1 MASPAESVL
10 QFGSGR
16 FLRAFADLFI
26 HEARQAGQDIG
37 RIVVVQST
45 GTGRARLF
53 NEQHG
58 RYRIGIRGIRD
69 GTRIDESV
77 EVESVSRAL
86 SATEDWEA
94 VLDAGRDPST
104 EYILSNT
111 SEIGYDVPETELRD
125 GALRDG
131 RMRDGALR
139 DDSPPG
145 SFPGKLLAVLL
156 ARYENGGAP
165 VTVIPC
171 ELIDGNAGALRGLVC
186 ALGRKRRLGDGFL
199 GWLEEGVTWLHTLVD
214 RITIEPPP
222 DFPNPHGDGLL
233 ALTEPFAFWA
243 LEDRPGA
250 APFIE
255 HPAITR
261 TPDVRPYALR
271 KVRVLNGAHT
281 ALVCRAM
288 PLGIRTVR
296 EAVDHAETGSWLRD
310 LMMEEIVPALPDEV
324 EDARSFAEDCIERFR
339 NPFLDHRLE
348 SIATAHE
355 TKVKLRLVPTFK
367 AYVERFQR
375 KPPLL
380 SALLT

>member
-1 MASPAESVL
+1 MPTPAESVL

-37 RIVVVQST
+37 RVVVVQST
-45 GTGRARLF
+45 GSDRARMF
-53 NEQHG
+53 NERGG
-58 RYRIGIRGIRD
+58 RYRVRVRGIRD
-69 GTRIDESV
+69 GTQVDETV
-77 EVESVSRAL
+77 HAESVSRAL
-86 SATEDWEA
+86 SAGEDWEA
-94 VLDAGRDPST
+94 VLAVGRDPST

-111 SEIGYDVPETELRD
+111 SEIGYDVRESERLD
-125 GALRDG
+125 S
-131 RMRDGALR
+131 
-139 DDSPPG
+139 SPPD
-145 SFPGKLLAVLL
+145 SFPGKLLGVLL
-156 ARYENGGAP
+156 DRYENGGAP

-171 ELIDGNAGALRGLVC
+171 ELIDGNAGVLRRLIRVL
-186 ALGRKRRLGDGFL
+186 ARKRRLGDGFIEWM
-199 GWLEEGVTWLHTLVD
+199 GERVAWLHTLVD

-222 DFPNPHGDGLL
+222 GFPNPHGDGLL

-255 HPAITR
+255 HPAVVR
-261 TPDVRPYALR
+261 TKDVRPYALR

-296 EAVDHAETGSWLRD
+296 EAVDHAETGPWLRD
-310 LMMEEIVPALPDEV
+310 LMLEEIVPALPDEM
-324 EDARSFAEDCIERFR
+324 EDARTFAEDCIERFR

-348 SIATAHE
+348 SIAVEHE
-355 TKVKLRLVPTFK
+355 TKVRLRLVPTFE
-367 AYVERFQR
+367 AYVEKFQR

-380 SALLT
+380 SALLD

>member
-1 MASPAESVL
+1 MATPDESVL

-26 HEARQAGQDIG
+26 HEARQSGQAIG
-37 RIVVVQST
+37 RVVVVQST
-45 GTGRARLF
+45 GAGRARLF
-53 NEQHG
+53 NEQDG
-58 RYRIGIRGIRD
+58 RYRVHVRGIRGAK
-69 GTRIDESV
+69 RIDESV

-86 SATEDWEA
+86 SASEDWDDVLA
-94 VLDAGRDPST
+94 VGRDPST

-111 SEIGYDVPETELRD
+111 SETGYDVPESEQLD
-125 GALRDG
+125 GAPPDG
-131 RMRDGALR
+131 
-139 DDSPPG
+139 SPPG
-145 SFPGKLLAVLL
+145 SFPGKLLEVLL

-171 ELIDGNAGALRGLVC
+171 ELIDDNASALRRLVGTL
-186 ALGRKRRLGDGFL
+186 ARRRRLGDGFL
-199 GWLEEGVTWLHTLVD
+199 DWMEDRVAWLHTLVD
-214 RITIEPPP
+214 RITVQPPP
-222 DFPNPHGDGLL
+222 GFPNPDGDGLL

-255 HPAITR
+255 HPAVVR
-261 TPDVRPYALR
+261 TKDVRPYALR

-288 PLGIRTVR
+288 PLGIQTVR
-296 EAVDHAETGSWLRD
+296 EAVDHAETGPWLRD
-310 LMMEEIVPALPDEV
+310 LMLEEIVPALPAEV
-324 EDARSFAEDCIERFR
+324 EDARTFALACLERFR

-348 SIATAHE
+348 SIAAAHE
-355 TKVKLRLVPTFK
+355 TKLKMRLAPTYE
-367 AYVERFQR
+367 AYLEKFER

-380 SALLT
+380 SDLLT

>member
-1 MASPAESVL
+1 ML

-37 RIVVVQST
+37 RVVVVQST

-53 NEQHG
+53 NEQRG
-58 RYRIGIRGIRD
+58 RYHIHVRGIRD
-69 GTRIDESV
+69 GERIDESV

-86 SATEDWEA
+86 SAGDEWDA
-94 VLDAGRDPST
+94 VLAAGRAPTT

-111 SEIGYDVPETELRD
+111 SETGYDVPESERLD
-125 GALRDG
+125 GA
-131 RMRDGALR
+131 
-139 DDSPPG
+139 PPV
-145 SFPGKLLAVLL
+145 SFPGKLLAVLH
-156 ARYENGGAP
+156 ARYEHGGAP

-171 ELIDGNAGALRGLVC
+171 ELIDENAGALRGLVR

-222 DFPNPHGDGLL
+222 GFPNPHGDGLL

-255 HPAITR
+255 HPSIIR

-288 PLGIRTVR
+288 PLGIQTVQK
-296 EAVDHAETGSWLRD
+296 AVDHEETGPWLRD
-310 LMMEEIVPALPDEV
+310 LMLEEIVPALPDEV

-339 NPFLDHRLE
+339 NPFLEHRLE
-348 SIATAHE
+348 AIAVDHQI
-355 TKVKLRLVPTFK
+355 KVKMRLAPSYE
-367 AYVERFQR
+367 AYVGKFQR
-375 KPPLL
+375 EPPLL

>member
-1 MASPAESVL
+1 MATPAESVL

-37 RIVVVQST
+37 RVVVVQST
-45 GTGRARLF
+45 DTGRARLF
-53 NEQHG
+53 NDQNG
-58 RYRIGIRGIRD
+58 RYRIHVRGIRD
-69 GTRIDESV
+69 GRRIDESV
-77 EVESVSRAL
+77 QVESVSRAL
-86 SATEDWEA
+86 SATQDWEA
-94 VLDAGRDPST
+94 VLAAGRDPST

-111 SEIGYDVPETELRD
+111 SETGYDVPESERLD
-125 GALRDG
+125 GA
-131 RMRDGALR
+131 
-139 DDSPPG
+139 PPV

-156 ARYENGGAP
+156 ARYESGGTP

-171 ELIDGNAGALRGLVC
+171 ELIDGNAGALRRLVLS
-186 ALGRKRRLGDGFL
+186 LGRKRRLGGDFL
-199 GWLEEGVTWLHTLVD
+199 DWMEEGVTWLHTLVD

-222 DFPNPHGDGLL
+222 GFPNPTGDGLL

-243 LEDRPGA
+243 LEDQPEA

-255 HPAITR
+255 HPAIVR
-261 TPDVRPYALR
+261 TKDVRPYALR

-296 EAVDHAETGSWLRD
+296 EAADHAETGPWLRD
-310 LMMEEIVPALPDEV
+310 LMLEELVPALPDEV
-324 EDARSFAEDCIERFR
+324 EDARSFAEDCMERFR

-348 SIATAHE
+348 SIATAHQV
-355 TKVKLRLVPTFK
+355 KVKLRLVPSYE
-367 AYVERFQR
+367 AYVEKFQR

-380 SALLT
+380 SALLN

>member
-1 MASPAESVL
+1 MATPVESVL

-53 NEQHG
+53 NDQRG
-58 RYRIGIRGIRD
+58 RYRIRVRGIRD
-69 GTRIDESV
+69 GRRIDESIR
-77 EVESVSRAL
+77 VESVSRAL
-86 SATEDWEA
+86 SAGDDWEA
-94 VLDAGRDPST
+94 VLAAGRDPTT

-111 SEIGYDVPETELRD
+111 SETGYDVPESERLD
-125 GALRDG
+125 GA
-131 RMRDGALR
+131 
-139 DDSPPG
+139 PPD

-156 ARYENGGAP
+156 ARYEYGGAP
-165 VTVIPC
+165 LTVIPC
-171 ELIDGNAGALRGLVC
+171 ELIDGNAGTLRGLVR
-186 ALGRKRRLGDGFL
+186 ALGRQRRLGDGFL
-199 GWLEEGVTWLHTLVD
+199 GWLEERVTWLHTLVD
-214 RITIEPPP
+214 RITVEPPP
-222 DFPNPHGDGLL
+222 GFPNPHGDGLL

-250 APFIE
+250 AAFIE

-296 EAVDHAETGSWLRD
+296 EAVDHAETGPWLRE
-310 LMMEEIVPALPDEV
+310 LMLEEIVPALPDEV
-324 EDARSFAEDCIERFR
+324 EGARSFAEDCIERFR

-355 TKVKLRLVPTFK
+355 TKVKLRLVPTFE
-367 AYVERFQR
+367 AYIDRFQR

-380 SALLT
+380 SALLS

>member
-1 MASPAESVL
+1 MAEAESVL

-26 HEARQAGQDIG
+26 HQARQGGQSIG

-45 GTGRARLF
+45 GSGRARFF
-53 NEQHG
+53 NEQDG
-58 RYRIGIRGIRD
+58 RYRVRVRGIRD
-69 GTRIDESV
+69 GGPVDETI

-86 SATEDWEA
+86 SARDDWEA
-94 VLDAGRDPST
+94 VLAVGRDPST
-104 EYILSNT
+104 EYILSNA
-111 SEIGYDVPETELRD
+111 SEIGYDVPETEGPD
-125 GALRDG
+125 GA
-131 RMRDGALR
+131 
-139 DDSPPG
+139 PPV
-145 SFPGKLLAVLL
+145 SFPGKLLRVLRE
-156 ARYENGGAP
+156 RYESGGAP

-171 ELIDGNAGALRGLVC
+171 ELIDGNAGALRGLVRS
-186 ALGRKRRLGDGFL
+186 LGRQWGLGDGFED
-199 GWLEEGVTWLHTLVD
+199 WMESRVAWLHTLVD

-222 DFPNPHGDGLL
+222 GFPNPHGDGLL

-250 APFIE
+250 GPFIE
-255 HPAITR
+255 HPALVR
-261 TPDVRPYALR
+261 THDVRPYALR

-296 EAVDHAETGSWLRD
+296 EAVDHGETGPWLRD
-310 LMMEEIVPALPDEV
+310 LMLEEIVPALPDEV
-324 EDARSFAEDCIERFR
+324 EDARNFALACIERFR

-348 SIATAHE
+348 CIATEHE
-355 TKVKLRLVPTFK
+355 TKVRLRLIPTYE
-367 AYVERFQR
+367 AYVEKFRR
-375 KPPLL
+375 RPPLL

>member
-1 MASPAESVL
+1 MATAAESVL

-37 RIVVVQST
+37 RVVVVQST
-45 GTGRARLF
+45 GTARARLF
-53 NEQHG
+53 NQQRG
-58 RYRIGIRGIRD
+58 RYRIRVRGIRD
-69 GTRIDESV
+69 GSRVDESV

-86 SATEDWEA
+86 SAAKDWKA
-94 VLDAGRDPST
+94 VLAAGRDPST
-104 EYILSNT
+104 VYFLSNT
-111 SEIGYDVPETELRD
+111 SETGYDVPESERLD
-125 GALRDG
+125 GE
-131 RMRDGALR
+131 
-139 DDSPPG
+139 PPV

-156 ARYENGGAP
+156 ARYEHGGAP

-171 ELIDGNAGALRGLVC
+171 ELIDGNAGALHRLVRD
-186 ALGRKRRLGDGFL
+186 LGRQRRLGDGFL

-222 DFPNPHGDGLL
+222 GFLNPHGDGLL

-281 ALVCRAM
+281 AMVCRAM

-296 EAVDHAETGSWLRD
+296 EAVDHRETGPWLRE
-310 LMMEEIVPALPDEV
+310 LMLEEIVPALPDEV

-339 NPFLDHRLE
+339 NPFLDHRIE
-348 SIATAHE
+348 SIAVDHQV
-355 TKVKLRLVPTFK
+355 KVNMRLAPSYE
-367 AYVERFQR
+367 AYMDKFQR

>member
-1 MASPAESVL
+1 MATPDESVL

-26 HEARQAGQDIG
+26 HEARQSGQAIG
-37 RIVVVQST
+37 RVVAVQST

-53 NEQHG
+53 NDQNG
-58 RYRIGIRGIRD
+58 RYRVHVRGIRD
-69 GTRIDESV
+69 GRRIDKSV

-86 SATEDWEA
+86 SAREDWDA
-94 VLDAGRDPST
+94 VLAVGRDPST

-111 SEIGYDVPETELRD
+111 SETGYDVTESERLD
-125 GALRDG
+125 GAPPDG
-131 RMRDGALR
+131 
-139 DDSPPG
+139 SPPG
-145 SFPGKLLAVLL
+145 SFPGKLLGVLL

-171 ELIDGNAGALRGLVC
+171 ELIDDNASALRRLVGTL
-186 ALGRKRRLGDGFL
+186 ARRRRLGDGFL
-199 GWLEEGVTWLHTLVD
+199 DWMEDRVVWLHTLVD
-214 RITIEPPP
+214 RITVEPPP
-222 DFPNPHGDGLL
+222 GFPNPHGDGLL

-255 HPAITR
+255 HPAVVR
-261 TPDVRPYALR
+261 TKDVRPYALR

-288 PLGIRTVR
+288 PLGIQTVR
-296 EAVDHAETGSWLRD
+296 EAVDHVETGPWLRD
-310 LMMEEIVPALPDEV
+310 LMLEEIVPALPDEV
-324 EDARSFAEDCIERFR
+324 EDAPAFALACLERFR

-348 SIATAHE
+348 SIAVAHE
-355 TKVKLRLVPTFK
+355 TKVKMRLAPTCE
-367 AYVERFQR
+367 AYVEKFER

>member
-1 MASPAESVL
+1 MAEGESVL

-26 HEARQAGQDIG
+26 HQARQGGQSIG

-45 GTGRARLF
+45 GSGRARLF
-53 NEQHG
+53 NGQDG
-58 RYRIGIRGIRD
+58 RYRVRVRGIRD
-69 GTRIDESV
+69 GGRVDETI

-86 SATEDWEA
+86 SARDDWEA
-94 VLDAGRDPST
+94 VLVVGRDPST

-111 SEIGYDVPETELRD
+111 SEIGYDVPETEGPD
-125 GALRDG
+125 GA
-131 RMRDGALR
+131 
-139 DDSPPG
+139 PPV
-145 SFPGKLLAVLL
+145 SFPGKLLRVLRE
-156 ARYENGGAP
+156 RYESGGAP

-171 ELIDGNAGALRGLVC
+171 ELIDGNAGALRGLVRS
-186 ALGRKRRLGDGFL
+186 LGRQWGLGDGFED
-199 GWLEEGVTWLHTLVD
+199 WMESRVAWLHTLVD

-222 DFPNPHGDGLL
+222 GFPNPHGDGLL

-243 LEDRPGA
+243 LEDRPGVG
-250 APFIE
+250 PFIE
-255 HPAITR
+255 HPALVRTR
-261 TPDVRPYALR
+261 DVRPYALR

-296 EAVDHAETGSWLRD
+296 EAVDHGETGPWLRD
-310 LMMEEIVPALPDEV
+310 LMLEEIVPALPDEV
-324 EDARSFAEDCIERFR
+324 EDARTFALACIERFR

-348 SIATAHE
+348 SIATEHE
-355 TKVKLRLVPTFK
+355 TKVRLRLLPTYE
-367 AYVERFQR
+367 AYVEKFRR

>member
-1 MASPAESVL
+1 MATPAESVL

-53 NEQHG
+53 NDQRG
-58 RYRIGIRGIRD
+58 RYRIRVRGIRD
-69 GTRIDESV
+69 GSRIDEFV
-77 EVESVSRAL
+77 EVESVSKAL
-86 SATEDWEA
+86 SAGDDWEA
-94 VLDAGRDPST
+94 VLAAGRDPGT

-111 SEIGYDVPETELRD
+111 SENGYDVPESERLD
-125 GALRDG
+125 GA
-131 RMRDGALR
+131 
-139 DDSPPG
+139 PPV

-156 ARYENGGAP
+156 ARYEHGGAP

-171 ELIDGNAGALRGLVC
+171 ELIDDNAGALRGLVR

-199 GWLEEGVTWLHTLVD
+199 DWLEEGVTWLHTLVD

-222 DFPNPHGDGLL
+222 GFPNPHGDGLL

-296 EAVDHAETGSWLRD
+296 EAVDHAETGPWLRD

-324 EDARSFAEDCIERFR
+324 EDARPFADDCIERFR

-348 SIATAHE
+348 SIATAHV
-355 TKVKLRLVPTFK
+355 TKVKLRLVPTYE
-367 AYVERFQR
+367 AYVEKFQR

-380 SALLT
+380 SALLS

>member
-1 MASPAESVL
+1 MATPAESVL

-26 HEARQAGQDIG
+26 HEARQARQDIG

-53 NEQHG
+53 NDQLGH
-58 RYRIGIRGIRD
+58 YRIRVRGIRD
-69 GTRIDESV
+69 GRRIDESV

-86 SATEDWEA
+86 SAAEDWEA
-94 VLDAGRDPST
+94 VLAAGRDPAT

-111 SEIGYDVPETELRD
+111 SETGYDVPESERLD
-125 GALRDG
+125 GA
-131 RMRDGALR
+131 
-139 DDSPPG
+139 PPV

-156 ARYENGGAP
+156 ARYEHGGAP

-171 ELIDGNAGALRGLVC
+171 ELIDGNAGALRGLVR

-222 DFPNPHGDGLL
+222 GFPNPHGDGLL

-296 EAVDHAETGSWLRD
+296 EAVDHAVTGPWLRE
-310 LMMEEIVPALPDEV
+310 LMLEEIVPALPDEV
-324 EDARSFAEDCIERFR
+324 EDARSFAEDCVERFR

-355 TKVKLRLVPTFK
+355 TKVKLRLVPTFE

-380 SALLT
+380 SALLS

>member
-1 MASPAESVL
+1 MMAPAESVL

-26 HEARQAGQDIG
+26 HEARQCGQSIG
-37 RIVVVQST
+37 RVVVVQST
-45 GTGRARLF
+45 GSGRSRLF
-53 NEQHG
+53 NEQDG
-58 RYRIGIRGIRD
+58 RYHIRVRGIRD
-69 GTRIDESV
+69 GRRIDETI
-77 EVESVSRAL
+77 EVDSVSRAL
-86 SATEDWEA
+86 SARDDWEA
-94 VLDAGRDPST
+94 VLAVGRDPST

-111 SEIGYDVPETELRD
+111 SETGYDVPESERPD
-125 GALRDG
+125 G
-131 RMRDGALR
+131 
-139 DDSPPG
+139 SPPD
-145 SFPGKLLAVLL
+145 SFPGKLLRVLKE
-156 ARYENGGAP
+156 RYENGGAP

-171 ELIDGNAGALRGLVC
+171 ELIDENAGVLRRLVRT
-186 ALGRKRRLGDGFL
+186 LGRAWKLGDGFL
-199 GWLEEGVTWLHTLVD
+199 DWMDGRVVWLHTLVD
-214 RITIEPPP
+214 RITVEPPT

-243 LEDRPGA
+243 LEDRPDA

-255 HPAITR
+255 HPALVRTR
-261 TPDVRPYALR
+261 DVRPYALR

-296 EAVDHAETGSWLRD
+296 EAVDHVETGPWLRE
-310 LMMEEIVPALPDEV
+310 LMLEEIVPSLPVEV
-324 EDARSFAEDCIERFR
+324 EDAHAFAENCIERFR

-348 SIATAHE
+348 SIAIDHE
-355 TKVKLRLVPTFK
+355 TKVKLRLLPTFE
-367 AYVERFQR
+367 AYVDKFQR

>member
-1 MASPAESVL
+1 MATPDESVL

-26 HEARQAGQDIG
+26 HEARESGQSIG
-37 RIVVVQST
+37 RVVVVQST
-45 GTGRARLF
+45 GTGRVRLF
-53 NEQHG
+53 NDQNG
-58 RYRIGIRGIRD
+58 RYRVRVRGIRD
-69 GTRIDESV
+69 GRRVDESV
-77 EVESVSRAL
+77 DVESVSRAL
-86 SATEDWEA
+86 SAGEDWEA
-94 VLDAGRDPST
+94 VLAVGRNPAT
-104 EYILSNT
+104 EYILSNA
-111 SEIGYDVPETELRD
+111 SEIGYDVPESERLD
-125 GALRDG
+125 GTTPDG
-131 RMRDGALR
+131 
-139 DDSPPG
+139 SPPD
-145 SFPGKLLAVLL
+145 SFPGKLLRVLL
-156 ARYENGGAP
+156 ERYEHGGAP

-171 ELIDGNAGALRGLVC
+171 ELIDDNAGVLRRLVEML
-186 ALGRKRRLGDGFL
+186 ARRRRLGHGFL
-199 GWLEEGVTWLHTLVD
+199 DWMEDRVDWLHTLVD

-222 DFPNPHGDGLL
+222 GFPNPHGDGLL

-255 HPAITR
+255 HPAVVRTR
-261 TPDVRPYALR
+261 DVRPYALR

-296 EAVDHAETGSWLRD
+296 EAVDHAETGPWLRD
-310 LMMEEIVPALPDEV
+310 LMLEEIVPALPDEV

-348 SIATAHE
+348 SIAVEHE
-355 TKVKLRLVPTFK
+355 TKVKLRLAPTFE
-367 AYVERFQR
+367 AYVEKFQR

-380 SALLT
+380 SALLN

>member
-1 MASPAESVL
+1 MTTPAESVL

-26 HEARQAGQDIG
+26 HEAREAGQSIG
-37 RIVVVQST
+37 QIVVVQST

-53 NEQHG
+53 NDQNG
-58 RYRIGIRGIRD
+58 RYRIRVRGIRD
-69 GTRIDESV
+69 GRRIDESV

-86 SATEDWEA
+86 CAGEDWETVLA
-94 VLDAGRDPST
+94 VGRDPST

-111 SEIGYDVPETELRD
+111 SETGYDVPESERLD
-125 GALRDG
+125 G
-131 RMRDGALR
+131 
-139 DDSPPG
+139 SPPDG
-145 SFPGKLLAVLL
+145 LPPVSFPGKLLAVLL

-171 ELIDGNAGALRGLVC
+171 ELIDDNAGVLRQLVGALAR
-186 ALGRKRRLGDGFL
+186 RQRLGDGFL
-199 GWLEEGVTWLHTLVD
+199 DWMEERVAWLHTLVD
-214 RITIEPPP
+214 RITVEPPP
-222 DFPNPHGDGLL
+222 GFPNSHGDGLL

-243 LEDRPGA
+243 LEDRPGT

-255 HPAITR
+255 HPAVVR
-261 TPDVRPYALR
+261 TKDVRPYALR

-296 EAVDHAETGSWLRD
+296 EAVDHAEVGPWLRD
-310 LMMEEIVPALPDEV
+310 LMLEEIVSALPDEV
-324 EDARSFAEDCIERFR
+324 KDAPAFALACLERFR

-348 SIATAHE
+348 SIAVAHE
-355 TKVKLRLVPTFK
+355 TKVKLRLAPSYQ
-367 AYVERFQR
+367 AYVDKFQR
-375 KPPLL
+375 EPPLL
-380 SALLT
+380 AALLA

>member
-1 MASPAESVL
+1 MATPAESVL

-53 NEQHG
+53 NDQHG
-58 RYRIGIRGIRD
+58 RYRLRVRGIRD
-69 GTRIDESV
+69 GRRIDESV

-86 SATEDWEA
+86 SAVEDWEA
-94 VLDAGRDPST
+94 VLAAGRDPST

-111 SEIGYDVPETELRD
+111 SETGYDVPESERLD
-125 GALRDG
+125 GA
-131 RMRDGALR
+131 
-139 DDSPPG
+139 PPV

-156 ARYENGGAP
+156 ARYEHGGAP

-171 ELIDGNAGALRGLVC
+171 ELIDGNAGALRGLVR
-186 ALGRKRRLGDGFL
+186 ALGRQRRLGDGFL
-199 GWLEEGVTWLHTLVD
+199 DWLEEGVTWLHTLVD

-222 DFPNPHGDGLL
+222 GFPNPQGDGLL

-250 APFIE
+250 ARFIE

-296 EAVDHAETGSWLRD
+296 EAVDHGETGPWLRD
-310 LMMEEIVPALPDEV
+310 LMLEEIVPALPDEV
-324 EDARSFAEDCIERFR
+324 EDARIFAEDCIERFR

-348 SIATAHE
+348 SIAVDHRI
-355 TKVKLRLVPTFK
+355 KVRMRLAPTYE
-367 AYVERFQR
+367 AYIEKFNRN
-375 KPPLL
+375 PPLL

>member
-1 MASPAESVL
+1 MATPDESVL

-26 HEARQAGQDIG
+26 HEARESGQPIG
-37 RIVVVQST
+37 RVVVVQST

-53 NEQHG
+53 NDQNG
-58 RYRIGIRGIRD
+58 RYRIRVRGIRD
-69 GTRIDESV
+69 GRRVDESV

-86 SATEDWEA
+86 SAGEDWEA
-94 VLDAGRDPST
+94 VLAVGRDPAT
-104 EYILSNT
+104 EYILSNA
-111 SEIGYDVPETELRD
+111 SEIGYDVPESERLD
-125 GALRDG
+125 GTTPDG
-131 RMRDGALR
+131 
-139 DDSPPG
+139 SPPD
-145 SFPGKLLAVLL
+145 SFPGKLLRVLL
-156 ARYENGGAP
+156 ERYEHGGAP

-171 ELIDGNAGALRGLVC
+171 ELIDDNAGVLRRLVEML
-186 ALGRKRRLGDGFL
+186 ARRRRLGDGFL
-199 GWLEEGVTWLHTLVD
+199 AWMEERVDWLHTLVD

-222 DFPNPHGDGLL
+222 GFPNPHGDGLL

-255 HPAITR
+255 HPAVVRTR
-261 TPDVRPYALR
+261 DVRPYALR

-296 EAVDHAETGSWLRD
+296 EAVDHAETGPWLRD
-310 LMMEEIVPALPDEV
+310 LMLEEIVPALPDEV

-339 NPFLDHRLE
+339 NPYLDHRLE
-348 SIATAHE
+348 SIAVEHE
-355 TKVKLRLVPTFK
+355 TKVKLRLAPTFE
-367 AYVERFQR
+367 AYVEKFQR

-380 SALLT
+380 SALFN

>member
-1 MASPAESVL
+1 MATPAESVL

-26 HEARQAGQDIG
+26 HEARASGQDIG
-37 RIVVVQST
+37 RVVVVQST
-45 GTGRARLF
+45 GDGRARLF
-53 NEQHG
+53 NGQNG
-58 RYRIGIRGIRD
+58 RYRICVRGIRD
-69 GTRIDESV
+69 GRRINESV
-77 EVESVSRAL
+77 RVESVSRAV
-86 SATEDWEA
+86 SAADDWEA
-94 VLDAGRDPST
+94 VLDAGRDPTT
-104 EYILSNT
+104 EYILSNA
-111 SEIGYDVPETELRD
+111 SETGYDVPESERLE
-125 GALRDG
+125 GA
-131 RMRDGALR
+131 
-139 DDSPPG
+139 PPV

-171 ELIDGNAGALRGLVC
+171 ELIDGNAGVLRRLVR
-186 ALGRKRRLGDGFL
+186 ALGRQRRLGDGFL
-199 GWLEEGVTWLHTLVD
+199 DWMEERVAWLHTLVD
-214 RITIEPPP
+214 RITIQPPP
-222 DFPNPHGDGLL
+222 GFPNPDGDGLL

-255 HPAITR
+255 HPAIMR
-261 TPDVRPYALR
+261 TQDVRPYALR

-296 EAVDHAETGSWLRD
+296 EAVDHAETGPWLRE
-310 LMMEEIVPALPDEV
+310 LMLEEIVPALPDDV

-339 NPFLDHRLE
+339 NPFLDHQLE
-348 SIATAHE
+348 SIAVAHE
-355 TKVKLRLVPTFK
+355 TKVKLRLVPTFE
-367 AYVERFQR
+367 AYVDRFQC

-380 SALLT
+380 STLLD

>member
-1 MASPAESVL
+1 MATPAESVL

-53 NEQHG
+53 NDQRC
-58 RYRIGIRGIRD
+58 RYRIRVLGIRD
-69 GTRIDESV
+69 GRRIDESV

-86 SATEDWEA
+86 SATDDWEA
-94 VLDAGRDPST
+94 VLAAGRDPAT

-111 SEIGYDVPETELRD
+111 SETGYDVPESERLD
-125 GALRDG
+125 GA
-131 RMRDGALR
+131 
-139 DDSPPG
+139 PPD

-156 ARYENGGAP
+156 ARYEHGGAP

-171 ELIDGNAGALRGLVC
+171 ELIDGNAGALRGLVR
-186 ALGRKRRLGDGFL
+186 ALGRKRHLGDGFL

-222 DFPNPHGDGLL
+222 GFPNPHGDGLL

-261 TPDVRPYALR
+261 TPDVRPYGLR

-296 EAVDHAETGSWLRD
+296 EAVDHAETGPWLRD
-310 LMMEEIVPALPDEV
+310 LMLEEIVPALPDEV
-324 EDARSFAEDCIERFR
+324 EDARSFAEDCIERFC

-355 TKVKLRLVPTFK
+355 TKVKLRLVPTFE
-367 AYVERFQR
+367 AYVEKFKR

>member
-1 MASPAESVL
+1 MPTPAESVL

-37 RIVVVQST
+37 RVVVVQST
-45 GTGRARLF
+45 GADRVRIF
-53 NEQHG
+53 NDQNG
-58 RYRIGIRGIRD
+58 RYRVQVRGIRD
-69 GTRIDESV
+69 GRRIDESV

-86 SATEDWEA
+86 NAGEDWEDVLA
-94 VLDAGRDPST
+94 VGRDPST

-111 SEIGYDVPETELRD
+111 SEIGYGVPESERLD
-125 GALRDG
+125 G
-131 RMRDGALR
+131 
-139 DDSPPG
+139 SPPV
-145 SFPGKLLAVLL
+145 SFPGKLLGVLL
-156 ARYENGGAP
+156 DRYEHGGAP

-171 ELIDGNAGALRGLVC
+171 ELIDENAGMLRRLVRTLARKRGL
-186 ALGRKRRLGDGFL
+186 GGGFL
-199 GWLEEGVTWLHTLVD
+199 GWMEGRVTWLHTLVD

-222 DFPNPHGDGLL
+222 GFPNPHGDGLL

-255 HPAITR
+255 HPAVAR
-261 TPDVRPYALR
+261 TKDVRPFALR

-296 EAVDHAETGSWLRD
+296 EAVDHAEMGPWLRD
-310 LMMEEIVPALPDEV
+310 LMLEEIVPALPDEV
-324 EDARSFAEDCIERFR
+324 EDARSFAEDCLERFR

-348 SIATAHE
+348 SIAIEHE
-355 TKVKLRLVPTFK
+355 TKVRLRLAPSYE
-367 AYVERFQR
+367 AYVEKFQR

>member
-1 MASPAESVL
+1 MATPDESVL

-26 HEARQAGQDIG
+26 HEARESGQSIG
-37 RIVVVQST
+37 RVVVVQST

-53 NEQHG
+53 NDQNG
-58 RYRIGIRGIRD
+58 RYRVRVRGIRD
-69 GTRIDESV
+69 GRRVDESV
-77 EVESVSRAL
+77 DVESVSRAL
-86 SATEDWEA
+86 SAGEDWEA
-94 VLDAGRDPST
+94 VLAVGRDPAT
-104 EYILSNT
+104 EYILSNA
-111 SEIGYDVPETELRD
+111 SEIGYDVPESERLD
-125 GALRDG
+125 GTTPDG
-131 RMRDGALR
+131 
-139 DDSPPG
+139 SPPD
-145 SFPGKLLAVLL
+145 SFPGKLLRVLL
-156 ARYENGGAP
+156 ERYEHGGAP

-171 ELIDGNAGALRGLVC
+171 ELIDDNAGVLRRLVEML
-186 ALGRKRRLGDGFL
+186 ARRRRLGDGFL
-199 GWLEEGVTWLHTLVD
+199 DWMEDRVDWLHTLVD

-222 DFPNPHGDGLL
+222 GFPNPQGDGLL

-243 LEDRPGA
+243 LEDRAGA

-255 HPAITR
+255 HPAVVRTR
-261 TPDVRPYALR
+261 DVRPYALR

-296 EAVDHAETGSWLRD
+296 EAVDHAETGPWLRD
-310 LMMEEIVPALPDEV
+310 LMLEEIVPALPDEV

-348 SIATAHE
+348 SIAVEHE
-355 TKVKLRLVPTFK
+355 TKVKLRLAPTFE
-367 AYVERFQR
+367 AYVEKFQR

-380 SALLT
+380 SALLN

>member
-1 MASPAESVL
+1 MATPAESVL

-26 HEARQAGQDIG
+26 HEARQAGQSIG
-37 RIVVVQST
+37 RVVVVQST
-45 GTGRARLF
+45 GAGRVRSF
-53 NEQHG
+53 NDQHG
-58 RYRIGIRGIRD
+58 RYRVRVRGIWD
-69 GTRIDESV
+69 GRRVDETM

-86 SATEDWEA
+86 SARDDWEA
-94 VLDAGRDPST
+94 VLAVGRDPST

-111 SEIGYDVPETELRD
+111 SEIGYDVPETERPD
-125 GALRDG
+125 GA
-131 RMRDGALR
+131 
-139 DDSPPG
+139 PPI
-145 SFPGKLLAVLL
+145 SFPGKLLRVLRE
-156 ARYENGGAP
+156 RYEHGGAP

-171 ELIDGNAGALRGLVC
+171 ELIDGNAGALRGLVR
-186 ALGRKRRLGDGFL
+186 ALGRQWKTGDEFL
-199 GWLEEGVTWLHTLVD
+199 DWLEEGVTWLHTLVD

-222 DFPNPHGDGLL
+222 GFPNPHGDGLL

-255 HPAITR
+255 HPAIVR

-296 EAVDHAETGSWLRD
+296 EAVDHAETGPWLRD
-310 LMMEEIVPALPDEV
+310 LMLEEIVPALPDDV
-324 EDARSFAEDCIERFR
+324 EDARSFAAACIERFR

-348 SIATAHE
+348 SIAVDHQI
-355 TKVKLRLVPTFK
+355 KVKMRLVPTYE
-367 AYVERFQR
+367 AYVDKFQR